1 MRVAR
6 LLNLHIRYN
15 LYYVSLLQ
23 HQTVLYE
30 RLTWRIRQR
39 VLSVQDVV
47 LVAEHVGV
55 KECKFT
61 KLVTRL
67 QRARS
72 TPPSASCSMLTLF
85 SVNLTEM
92 STRTVTPSDILY
104 TGTSTLIGS
113 WVLNQVQHPGMWSD
127 LRCNLRLSIRTPP

>member
-1 MRVAR
+1 MDGGMSMRVAR

-47 LVAEHVGV
+47 LVW
-55 KECKFT
+55 
-61 KLVTRL
+61 
-67 QRARS
+67 QRARR
-72 TPPSASCSMLTLF
+72 
-85 SVNLTEM
+85 
-92 STRTVTPSDILY
+92 TRGQRMQIY
-104 TGTSTLIGS
+104 
-113 WVLNQVQHPGMWSD
+113 
-127 LRCNLRLSIRTPP
+127 